1 MIKYNKHYLT
11 KLEDLFAETDY
22 MLRYEKGSFKA
33 GYCVLK
39 DKKIAIVNK
48 YYSIEGKINCLIEIV
63 RQLEIDST
71 LLSDKNRAFFIEIT
85 KLETV

>member
-63 RQLEIDST
+63 RQLEIDSA
-71 LLSDKNRAFFIEIT
+71 LLSDKNRTFFLEIT
-85 KLETV
+85 KLEIV

>member
-71 LLSDKNRAFFIEIT
+71 LLSDKNRAFFIEIS
-85 KLETV
+85 KLEIV

>member
-1 MIKYNKHYLT
+1 MLKYNKHYLT
-11 KLEDLFAETDY
+11 KLEDIFAETDY

-48 YYSIEGKINCLIEIV
+48 YYSIEGKINCLIEILKHIV
-63 RQLEIDST
+63 IEPTS
-71 LLSDKNRAFFIEIT
+71 LSDKNRLFFLEII
-85 KLETV
+85 KAEKV

>member
-11 KLEDLFAETDY
+11 KLEDIFAETEY

-33 GYCVLK
+33 GFCILK

-48 YYSIEGKINCLIEIV
+48 YYSIEGKINCLIEIL
-63 RQLEIDST
+63 RQILIEPTS
-71 LLSDKNRAFFIEIT
+71 LSDKNRIFFLEIIKT
-85 KLETV
+85 EKV

>member
-1 MIKYNKHYLT
+1 MLKYNKHYLN
-11 KLEDLFAETDY
+11 KLEDIFAETEY

-48 YYSIEGKINCLIEIV
+48 YYSIEGKINCLIEILK
-63 RQLEIDST
+63 QIIDEPSI
-71 LLSDKNRAFFIEIT
+71 LSDKNRIFFIEIT
-85 KLETV
+85 KPETV